1 MGKPATVEMTLAM
14 AVALHACFHEM
25 PSHRWHKAASRAMTT
40 GRANNRRGICTK
52 SIGTPALARIGCI
65 TLANMPEFDAPAP
78 VQCSEPSRHRPSHD
92 LITNQ
97 CVERRNAMAM
107 ANITNR
113 QPLLNAGQTK
123 TGRFQYLGGVRI
135 KHNSAAGRTAYQAQ

>member
-1 MGKPATVEMTLAM
+1 M

-25 PSHRWHKAASRAMTT
+25 RAIGGTKLLKSDDY
-40 GRANNRRGICTK
+40 RQANNRRGICTK

-78 VQCSEPSRHRPSHD
+78 VQAANQVGIGH
-92 LITNQ
+92 LMIFITNQ

-123 TGRFQYLGGVRI
+123 QGASSILAV
-135 KHNSAAGRTAYQAQ
+135 